1 MFEHPSP
8 QFVSSPEKEERK
20 EPAQLL
26 EDARRP
32 LKPTGQPE
40 GGAMGFFDV
49 AVGIG
54 ALVYLL
60 PGVALTFAVVGV
72 AAYKT
77 YGALRW

>member
-1 MFEHPSP
+1 MFEIASP
-8 QFVSSPEKEERK
+8 QFVSSPDKGEEAK
-20 EPAQLL
+20 GSQLL
-26 EDARRP
+26 EKACAP

-60 PGVALTFAVVGV
+60 PSVALTIGVVGV
-72 AAYKT
+72 ATYKAY
-77 YGALRW
+77 GMFG